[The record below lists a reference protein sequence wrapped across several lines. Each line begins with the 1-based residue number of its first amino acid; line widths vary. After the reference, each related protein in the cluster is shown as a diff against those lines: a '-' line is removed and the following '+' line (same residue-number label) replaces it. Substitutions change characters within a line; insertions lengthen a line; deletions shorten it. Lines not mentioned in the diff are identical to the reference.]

1 MKILVTGGAGYIGSL
16 TVKLLQEKG
25 HEVVVF
31 DNLVYGHKEA
41 VSASLVQGDLAEN
54 KEKLDKVF
62 QDNSFEAVIHFAAY
76 AAAGESMQNP
86 YKYFYYNLIGGL
98 NLLEA
103 MVENK
108 VKYIVFSSSC
118 TVYGNVKKL
127 PVSEEAP
134 INIVNVYGETK
145 YTFEKMLD
153 WYDKI
158 FGLKSARPRYFNASG
173 AALDGSLGEDHEPE
187 THIIPNAIKAALG
200 QIPYFSL
207 YGNDYPTK
215 DGTPIRDYIHVL
227 DLADVHL
234 KALDYLMNGGRSDYF
249 NVGVGRGYS
258 NKEVVEMVKKV
269 SGKDFEMR
277 VLPRRSGD
285 ADAIYADNTKA
296 KKVLGW
302 EPKYSDLETIVKTA
316 HLWHSTHPQGY
327 EVST

>member
-16 TVKLLQEKG
+16 TVKLLQEKD
-25 HEVVVF
+25 HDVVVF

-41 VSASLVQGDLAEN
+41 VFVPLVQGDLAED
-54 KEKLDKVF
+54 KKTLEKVF
-62 QDNSFEAVIHFAAY
+62 QDHNFEAVIHFAAY
-76 AAAGESMQNP
+76 ALSGESMQNP
-86 YKYFYYNLIGGL
+86 YKYFYYNLNGGL

-103 MVENK
+103 MVK
-108 VKYIVFSSSC
+108 HTVKHIVFSSSC
-118 TVYGNVKKL
+118 TVYGNVQKL

-173 AALDGSLGEDHEPE
+173 AALDGSLGEDHDPE

-200 QIPYFSL
+200 QTPYFSL
-207 YGNDYPTK
+207 YGDDYPTK

-227 DLADVHL
+227 DLADVHI
-234 KALDYLMNGGRSDYF
+234 KALDYLMSGGESDYF

-269 SGKDFEMR
+269 TEKDFEVR
-277 VLPRRSGD
+277 VLPRRLGD
-285 ADAIYADNTKA
+285 ADVIYADNTKA
-296 KKVLGW
+296 KKILGW
-302 EPKYSDLETIVKTA
+302 QPQYSDLETIVKTA
-316 HLWHSTHPQGY
+316 YLWHSTHPSGY
-327 EVST
+327 RNK